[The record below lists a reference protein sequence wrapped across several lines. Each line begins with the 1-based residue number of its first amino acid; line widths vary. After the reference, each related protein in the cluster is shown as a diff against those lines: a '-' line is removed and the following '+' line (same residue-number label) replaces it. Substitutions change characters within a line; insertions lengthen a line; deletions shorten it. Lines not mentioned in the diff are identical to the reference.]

1 LRVERKTQKKKKE
14 RKKVLSQAH
23 FNYIYIKKQFLYK
36 WVSITNMSFMDGGS
50 C

>member
-1 LRVERKTQKKKKE
+1 MKLIFVIETHLYKNC
-14 RKKVLSQAH
+14 
-23 FNYIYIKKQFLYK
+23 FFIIKKQFLYK